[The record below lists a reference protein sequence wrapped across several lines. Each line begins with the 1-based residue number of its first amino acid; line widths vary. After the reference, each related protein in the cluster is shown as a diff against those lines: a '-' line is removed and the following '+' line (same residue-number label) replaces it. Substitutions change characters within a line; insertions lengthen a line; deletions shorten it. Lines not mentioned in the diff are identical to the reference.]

1 MGQKFRGAGF
11 YYCGCAGLKIGVL
24 LDEPKIIPGFDYVF
38 YEAKPSSGRILK
50 PLPKAWN
57 VVNCF
62 ADNTISQSKPE
73 LVATRNG
80 ERAVRG
86 TVRHFLWD
94 WICPSRAEYLDYCR
108 KLIREI
114 AAQDVAGV
122 RLDSVCF
129 PREGYCDCSICT
141 QKRRASGKGAIEW
154 RAEQIESFLKEV
166 RESVSCK
173 LGLTIE
179 PDPCCGK
186 ERFGLDLERVARYV
200 DFISTPLYMDYS
212 IVYWL
217 DIIANCFRRRISKP
231 YFIELYAGHPRAP
244 TKYLVSALSVATAY
258 ADCVVLST
266 YEARI
271 AESLR
276 TEMAGSKEMWKFFED
291 RGCKE
296 MLDILSRWQ
305 NEIEKSPQDR
315 AEDGSHA

>member
-1 MGQKFRGAGF
+1 ME
-11 YYCGCAGLKIGVL
+11 IGVL
-24 LDEPKIIPGFDYVF
+24 LDEPRIVPGFDYVF

-57 VVNCF
+57 VMNCF

-73 LVATRNG
+73 LVATKQG
-80 ERAVRG
+80 EKAVRG

-94 WICPSRAEYLDYCR
+94 WICPSRVEYRDYCR
-108 KLIREI
+108 RLI
-114 AAQDVAGV
+114 QDVAGQDIAGV

-141 QKRRASGKGAIEW
+141 EKQRASGESSVEW
-154 RAEQIESFLKEV
+154 RAHQIESFIKEV
-166 RESVSCK
+166 RESVQCK

-179 PDPCCGK
+179 PDPCYAK
-186 ERFGLDLERVARYV
+186 ERFGLDLERVADYV

-217 DIIANCFRRRISKP
+217 DIIANCFRRKISKP

-244 TKYLVSALSVATAY
+244 TRNLVSALAVASGY

-271 AESLR
+271 ADELQR
-276 TEMAGSKEMWKFFED
+276 EMVSSKEVWKFFED

-296 MLDILSRWQ
+296 MLEILSRWQ
-305 NEIEKSPQDR
+305 TETDINTPLRADDR
-315 AEDGSHA
+315 SHG